1 MRKITLLIST
11 ILISL
16 SLFAEGYQVNLLST
30 KQTGMG
36 HVGVGMKLKSESML
50 FNPAGMVWM
59 EKPIDMSVGLSMISS
74 KATYKSSLDAVDTD
88 NPLGTPIYAYL
99 GYKVYDNLAIGLAYN
114 TPYGN
119 SLKWPKSW
127 AGAHLIQDIKL
138 QSHVFQPTISY
149 KITDRLSIGGGL
161 MVAVGNV
168 NLSRAL
174 MGVKDFQTI
183 GGIVEGIPDE
193 VLPPAQKDPIVGV
206 IKGTKVAPG
215 YARLKGTSDIR
226 MGFNVGLMIDMSE
239 KVTLGVS
246 YRSKIKMKVK
256 EGDAELTYANRQ
268 VEDVMNMLGNISP
281 ALSVPKYNQGTFR
294 AELPLP
300 ANLTAGV
307 SYRPTEK
314 LQLALDLQLVGWAAY
329 DSLNVHFN
337 EEELGIAPILAEKD
351 YKNTFIIR
359 TGVEYNVYERLDL
372 RAGVYYDQSPIR
384 KENYNP
390 ETPGMDKLGFSVG
403 ASFAPYERFQIHLA
417 LLYIQGLSRDGSYT
431 SRNIVTGDMD
441 VFAGRYS
448 SSAFTA
454 SIGASYSF

>member
-168 NLSRAL
+168 DLSRAL
-174 MGVKDFQTI
+174 MSANDFQMI
-183 GGIVEGIPDE
+183 GEGINKNPNIPSE
-193 VLPPAQKDPIVGV
+193 QKEPIVGV